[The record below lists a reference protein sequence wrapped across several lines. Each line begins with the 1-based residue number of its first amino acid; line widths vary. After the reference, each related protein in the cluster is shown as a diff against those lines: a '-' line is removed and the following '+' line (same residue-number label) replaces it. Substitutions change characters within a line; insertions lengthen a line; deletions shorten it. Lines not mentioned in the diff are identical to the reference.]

1 MARQAKGKTQRVG
14 VVCRGEDSELSPKN
28 HEKTIEKVSAKTTQI
43 KNVKKYL
50 SSG

>member
-1 MARQAKGKTQRVG
+1 MARQAKGKTQPVG
-14 VVCRGEDSELSPKN
+14 VVCRAEDSELSPKN
-28 HEKTIEKVSAKTTQI
+28 NEKTIEKVSAKTTQI